1 MIFLTILLCFSIYNA
16 YRDRK
21 FLTFKEIF
29 IPNLI
34 FLHMYLSTQSFFVV
48 FNAFNCIKL
57 FGLPNQMIYYEY
69 SIECWDEEHKNWTLN
84 LALPILIIW
93 IILFPLAL
101 FIKIFLNLDLVRKD
115 DKDFMEQYGV
125 ITKTLNDNCFY
136 WEFLTYTNK
145 MLSAIVITFLAR
157 MTEGL
162 CGLFLL
168 MGLIYGAINQ
178 NRTLP
183 YRCYIFFGGDFL
195 KGKY

>member
-1 MIFLTILLCFSIYNA
+1 
-16 YRDRK
+16 
-21 FLTFKEIF
+21 
-29 IPNLI
+29 
-34 FLHMYLSTQSFFVV
+34 MYLSTQSFIVV

-125 ITKTLNDNCFY
+125 INKTLNDNCFY
-136 WEFLTYTNK
+136 WEFMIYVNK
-145 MLSAIVITFLAR
+145 MSAAIVITFLSR

-162 CGLFLL
+162 CGLILL
-168 MGLIYGAINQ
+168 ISLIYNANYQIK
-178 NRTLP
+178 TLP
-183 YRCYIFFGGDFL
+183 YRCIFFFFGEGIVL
-195 KGKY
+195 NENIR